1 MSICSC
7 NLKPPDSARYL
18 FTNSGFRHIVAQLP
32 PIVGGTNF
40 ANGHGK
46 AEHFVRRC
54 WHLCCELRESQQLAL
69 VTHPTSAEAT
79 LVAEQLRSSYPTAH
93 FHYNINF
100 LYYHLQPCGPPD
112 NLRDLG
118 RFIHPIS
125 WTSRVTSGA
134 VLSTCASLLPTPMS
148 GASSPAAAAAA
159 PGASAT
165 LDQQSTRDSFI
176 PLFDGTP
183 SGYQEWR
190 KRITIYS
197 KKMELMKRTGE
208 AALNLLG
215 SLQGTAWKLVEDYDL
230 EKADKPGAFAEILM
244 RLDKAFKYDSKAEM
258 PADFAAYFEHG
269 GRKAN
274 QTLLQFITDHDD
286 KLRKIEK
293 HGVSLPK
300 EVQGYQ
306 LLSKA
311 NITKEQK
318 QLIMTHAKS
327 LERDKIQEA
336 LFTILGQ
343 DYRSSSGFPPSRWSS

>member
-1 MSICSC
+1 
-7 NLKPPDSARYL
+7 
-18 FTNSGFRHIVAQLP
+18 
-32 PIVGGTNF
+32 
-40 ANGHGK
+40 
-46 AEHFVRRC
+46 
-54 WHLCCELRESQQLAL
+54 
-69 VTHPTSAEAT
+69 
-79 LVAEQLRSSYPTAH
+79 
-93 FHYNINF
+93 
-100 LYYHLQPCGPPD
+100 
-112 NLRDLG
+112 
-118 RFIHPIS
+118 
-125 WTSRVTSGA
+125 
-134 VLSTCASLLPTPMS
+134 MS

-159 PGASAT
+159 PGAPVT

-208 AALNLLG
+208 AVLNLLG

-244 RLDKAFKYDSKAEM
+244 RLDKAFKYDSKVEM

-343 DYRSSSGFPPSRWSS
+343 DYRSSSGFPSGRWSSRPSGKGRGYYADDPPDEMQPGNLTMTRSMRSPSTTRPKMMNGPNGSKMNSMEAQLITKTMLLLRMTTSPTPTSSTWVSMMSATRHTLTLENGSMTSGCLEDFSL

>member
-1 MSICSC
+1 
-7 NLKPPDSARYL
+7 
-18 FTNSGFRHIVAQLP
+18 
-32 PIVGGTNF
+32 
-40 ANGHGK
+40 
-46 AEHFVRRC
+46 
-54 WHLCCELRESQQLAL
+54 
-69 VTHPTSAEAT
+69 
-79 LVAEQLRSSYPTAH
+79 
-93 FHYNINF
+93 
-100 LYYHLQPCGPPD
+100 
-112 NLRDLG
+112 
-118 RFIHPIS
+118 
-125 WTSRVTSGA
+125 
-134 VLSTCASLLPTPMS
+134 MS

-159 PGASAT
+159 PGAPVT

-208 AALNLLG
+208 AVLNLLG

-244 RLDKAFKYDSKAEM
+244 RLDKAFKYDSKVEM
-258 PADFAAYFEHG
+258 PADFAAYFEHS

-318 QLIMTHAKS
+318 QLIIMQRAWNVTRFKRPCSPSWDKTIAALLGS
-327 LERDKIQEA
+327 PLAAGPLDLLERAVDTTLMIHLMTQPGNLTMTRSMRSPSTTRPKMMNGLNGSKMNSMEA
-336 LFTILGQ
+336 QLTTKMTLLL
-343 DYRSSSGFPPSRWSS
+343 RMTTSPTPTSST